1 MSRQTTKRNCRN
13 QNENCYISRGIA
25 FGAQRIRFSRVNI
38 YILRHGIAAEPGTP
52 GIKTDA
58 ERPLI
63 PKGEQRLREAAAAM
77 EKMDLS
83 FDIIISSP
91 YLRAKQTAE
100 IVAKILKLEKKLTL
114 SNDLIPGGNPQ
125 TLIRQLNGFKP
136 APENILL
143 VGHEPYLSRFI
154 ALLASG
160 GMAARIDMKKGSLCK
175 LETEELE
182 YGHCATLKWLLTPRQ
197 MELMA

>member
-1 MSRQTTKRNCRN
+1 M
-13 QNENCYISRGIA
+13 
-25 FGAQRIRFSRVNI
+25 NI

-63 PKGEQRLREAAAAM
+63 PKGEQRLEAAAEAM
-77 EKMDLS
+77 REMELS
-83 FDIIISSP
+83 FDVIVSSP

-100 IVAKILKLEKKLTL
+100 IIAKNLKLQKKLTL

-125 TLIRQLNGFKP
+125 ALIQHLSELKP

-143 VGHEPYLSRFI
+143 VGHEPYLSRLI
-154 ALLASG
+154 ALLATG
-160 GMAARIDMKKGSLCK
+160 DTKAAIDMKKGSLCK
-175 LETEELE
+175 LEAEELE
-182 YGHCATLKWLLTPRQ
+182 FGHCATLAWLLTPKQ